1 MRFTEEEKLTI
12 MAEGEKTGVKTVC
25 AKYAISDQT
34 YRDWRYKALGIKP
47 RKHLSS
53 AKRLRVLREGEKNGV
68 RVACAKYGI
77 SDQTYRVWR
86 YEAQGIKPR
95 KHFSLRK
102 KLKILEEGCRKGIYR
117 TCAAYHI
124 DPVTYYNWKRRFG
137 FTKSP
142 KAGGW
147 PKKQLSRTE
156 KLRILEEGYQNGINQ
171 VCTVHRIHPMTYYRW
186 KKALGYSKS
195 RRRGRSRRF
204 SREEVLAIVKE
215 AEETST
221 KAVCEK
227 YKISPSRYTVL
238 HYEVTGIPLVKR
250 FSLEEKRRILEEGYQ
265 NGIYRVCNARQ
276 IHPTTTYYY
285 WKKCWATPSAD
296 YRPKRGDPDRQ

>member
-12 MAEGEKTGVKTVC
+12 IAEGEKTGVKIVC
-25 AKYAISDQT
+25 AKYDIGDQT
-34 YRDWRYKALGIKP
+34 YRKWRHKALGIKP

-68 RVACAKYGI
+68 RAACAKYGI

-86 YEAQGIKPR
+86 YEAQGLKPR

-142 KAGGW
+142 KAGR
-147 PKKQLSRTE
+147 P
-156 KLRILEEGYQNGINQ
+156 
-171 VCTVHRIHPMTYYRW
+171 
-186 KKALGYSKS
+186 
-195 RRRGRSRRF
+195 RRF
-204 SREEVLAIVKE
+204 SKEQELDIVLEGEKNGL
-215 AEETST
+215 
-221 KAVCEK
+221 KAVCTK
-227 YKISPSRYTVL
+227 YRISDQTYRL
-238 HYEVTGIPLVKR
+238 W
-250 FSLEEKRRILEEGYQ
+250 RRK
-265 NGIYRVCNARQ
+265 
-276 IHPTTTYYY
+276 H
-285 WKKCWATPSAD
+285 AD
-296 YRPKRGDPDRQ
+296 PAPVRISNRAAG